1 MGKVIITIGREYG
14 SGGRFIGRMV
24 AEKLGI
30 PFYDKELIALASKD
44 GNISEKMIEGL
55 DETTA
60 NRFFYAL
67 PTSSFMPSSMASTF
81 DLTMND
87 RLFLAQSKAI
97 KNIADS
103 GSAVIV
109 GRCADYILRDNP
121 NVINV
126 FIHADLNY
134 RVEQAIKFY
143 NLNPS
148 NARKIVQKTDEQRQK
163 YYTYYAGRKWGIA
176 NNYTLCI
183 DSSLGWE
190 VATELITTVAKSKL

>member
-30 PFYDKELIALASKD
+30 PFYDKELIALAARD
-44 GNISEKMIEGL
+44 GNISENMIEEL
-55 DETTA
+55 DETTS

-67 PTSSFMPSSMASTF
+67 PTSSFMPSTVASTF

-97 KNIADS
+97 KNIADN

-109 GRCADYILRDNP
+109 GRCADYVLRDNP
-121 NVINV
+121 HVINV
-126 FIHADLNY
+126 FIHANFDY

-148 NARKIVQKTDEQRQK
+148 NARKLVQKTDEQRQK
-163 YYTYYAGRKWGIA
+163 YYNYYAGRKWGIA
-176 NNYTLCI
+176 DNYTLCI

-190 VATELITTVAKSKL
+190 LATDLIVKVAKTK